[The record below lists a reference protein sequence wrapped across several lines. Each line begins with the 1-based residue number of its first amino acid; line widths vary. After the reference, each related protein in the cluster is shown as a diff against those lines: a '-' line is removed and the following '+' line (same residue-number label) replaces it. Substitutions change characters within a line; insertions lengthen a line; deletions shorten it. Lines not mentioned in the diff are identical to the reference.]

1 MTAVYPLWFVPVVA
15 ALFGAVIGSFLNVCI
30 YRIPLD
36 RSVVSPPSSCPGC
49 GARIAPYDNVPV
61 LAWIW
66 LGGRC
71 RSCRAR
77 ISVRYPAVE
86 AIAALI
92 FLGMAWRYGA
102 SWTLPPALFFASA
115 MIVVTLIDWDHR
127 IIPDVI
133 TLPGIALGILASF
146 LTPVTLVEAFAGA
159 ALGYAL
165 LWGLGRGYHKLTG
178 VEGMGGGDVKL
189 AAMLGAFLGWQGL
202 LITIFLASLSGSI
215 AGLALVARGRGGR
228 RTALPFGTFLAP
240 VAVLVYVWGADLL
253 RWYLGLMQ
261 RS

>member
-1 MTAVYPLWFVPVVA
+1 MTAACPIWFVPAVA

-30 YRIPLD
+30 YRLPLG
-36 RSVVSPPSSCPGC
+36 RSVVFPPSSCPGC
-49 GARIAPYDNVPV
+49 GTPIAPYDNVPV
-61 LAWIW
+61 LAWLW

-77 ISVRYPAVE
+77 ISARYPVVE
-86 AIAALI
+86 AITALI
-92 FLGMAWRYGA
+92 YLGLAWRFGA
-102 SWTLPPALFFASA
+102 SWELVPALVFASA

-146 LTPVTLVEAFAGA
+146 LTPVTLWGAIVGA
-159 ALGYAL
+159 ALGYGL
-165 LWGLGRGYHKLTG
+165 LWGLGWGYHKLTG

-189 AAMLGAFLGWQGL
+189 AAMLGAFLGWPGL
-202 LITIFLASLSGSI
+202 LMTIFLASLSGSV

-240 VAVLVYVWGADLL
+240 VGVLVYVWGPDLL
-253 RWYLGLMQ
+253 RWYVGMMR